1 MRHTLKTEQRK
12 IMENK
17 VLFKGV
23 MDLGGMQIP
32 CYVLDNGVRVLS
44 GRGMQESLNRFK
56 VIGNKFDKE
65 GEK

>member
-1 MRHTLKTEQRK
+1 
-12 IMENK
+12 MENK

-44 GRGMQESLNRFK
+44 GRGMQESLK
-56 VIGNKFDKE
+56 MVEADE
-65 GEK
+65 GRKTSGTRLVRYLNQKIA